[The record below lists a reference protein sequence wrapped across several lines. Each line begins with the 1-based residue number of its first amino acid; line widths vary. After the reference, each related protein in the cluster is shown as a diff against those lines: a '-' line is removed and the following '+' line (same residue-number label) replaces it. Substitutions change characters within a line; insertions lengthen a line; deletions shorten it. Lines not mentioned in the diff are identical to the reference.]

1 VVVAKPQPFFA
12 IQLPVCVFLF
22 GLSQQAGFLFCA
34 VSSWGL
40 WVRQFCLSRSDYSF
54 ALVGWTRHH
63 LVQTPWCA
71 QAVAD
76 LLPSGTDEGNVKKEL
91 RLRKRACCVSVVG
104 IAVRH
109 GVTL

>member
-40 WVRQFCLSRSDYSF
+40 WVRQFCLSRSVMRWLAGLDIILSKHLG
-54 ALVGWTRHH
+54 ALKRW
-63 LVQTPWCA
+63 LICYQ
-71 QAVAD
+71 VA
-76 LLPSGTDEGNVKKEL
+76 LTKEM
-91 RLRKRACCVSVVG
+91 
-104 IAVRH
+104 
-109 GVTL
+109 

>member
-63 LVQTPWCA
+63 LVLLSKHLGALKRWLICYQ
-71 QAVAD
+71 VA
-76 LLPSGTDEGNVKKEL
+76 LTKEM
-91 RLRKRACCVSVVG
+91 
-104 IAVRH
+104 
-109 GVTL
+109 